1 MFSTVMAYNWNKK
14 LIGIMILLG
23 IVIFISAACGLTTG
37 AVPAESTVTQ
47 AYGTDLDGKTL
58 LEERCSVC
66 HSLSYIYGS
75 RGTPEQWKSV
85 VSMMIANGAVLS
97 PQEEQILDDYLAK
110 NFQ

>member
-1 MFSTVMAYNWNKK
+1 MEYKLNKK
-14 LIGIMILLG
+14 LISITILLG
-23 IVIFISAACGLTTG
+23 IAILISAACRLATG
-37 AVPAESTVTQ
+37 AEPTVSTVTQ
-47 AYGTDLDGKTL
+47 AHGTAVDGKTL

-85 VSMMIANGAVLS
+85 VSMMKANGAVLS